1 MKHFQIILLSLS
13 PVFSFQ
19 NYNNNQEISLTEE
32 ELFNLMNSG
41 TKIKF
46 ASEAHL
52 KMTQL
57 SNEAMRITSEMNSGY
72 KNNTE
77 LRKLFSKLIK
87 KEVDEGFGIF
97 PPFFADCPQNIFLG
111 KEVFINSGC
120 KMQAQGGIYIG
131 DKCLI
136 GHNTVIATINHEINP
151 KIRRDLIPKKVV
163 IGNNVWIGSGSIILP
178 GVSIGNNSIIGA
190 GSVVNKNIPG
200 NCIAVGNPAKVIK
213 YITENDNK

>member
-1 MKHFQIILLSLS
+1 
-13 PVFSFQ
+13 
-19 NYNNNQEISLTEE
+19 
-32 ELFNLMNSG
+32 
-41 TKIKF
+41 
-46 ASEAHL
+46 
-52 KMTQL
+52 
-57 SNEAMRITSEMNSGY
+57 
-72 KNNTE
+72 
-77 LRKLFSKLIK
+77 
-87 KEVDEGFGIF
+87 
-97 PPFFADCPQNIFLG
+97 
-111 KEVFINSGC
+111 
-120 KMQAQGGIYIG
+120 MQAQGGIYIG

>member
-13 PVFSFQ
+13 LVFSFQ
-19 NYNNNQEISLTEE
+19 NYNNNQEISMTEE

-163 IGNNVWIGSGSIILP
+163 IGNN
-178 GVSIGNNSIIGA
+178 SIIGA